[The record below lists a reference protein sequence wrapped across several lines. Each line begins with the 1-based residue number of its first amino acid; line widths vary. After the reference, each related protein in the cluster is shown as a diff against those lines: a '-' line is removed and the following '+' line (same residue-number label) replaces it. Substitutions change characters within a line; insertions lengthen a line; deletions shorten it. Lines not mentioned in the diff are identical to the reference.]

1 MESHRIFRIPTKSPF
16 RSGTSIT
23 PLSAFFACSVNCMPS
38 QCGFIR
44 FPQNFPTA
52 RVLTALRAIYAK
64 AALRS
69 QAARLSLPEYFLFP
83 CEDTVPCHFR
93 SREPATD
100 AHPAFFARPSFSR
113 NSACAHRRR
122 NHTALKRTAEDNPRH
137 GGILP
142 QRFYIGDTR
151 QRRFIPRKR
160 IRIRPRPPNVW
171 EISRLPYSP
180 GAFSAKNNAHESLH
194 AHCSFISLSS
204 FSHVPQRASSRR
216 AAPRAPPPA
225 SPERTRARAASPRQ
239 CPPASAGRRPYRPS
253 SPRPAPSFR

>member
-1 MESHRIFRIPTKSPF
+1 MLKPRSVLRLRGFPF
-16 RSGTSIT
+16 QI
-23 PLSAFFACSVNCMPS
+23 
-38 QCGFIR
+38 I
-44 FPQNFPTA
+44 
-52 RVLTALRAIYAK
+52 
-64 AALRS
+64 
-69 QAARLSLPEYFLFP
+69 FLFP

-122 NHTALKRTAEDNPRH
+122 NHTSLKQTCRTPSQARQNTPATFLYGKHPPPLLLYNLQTNPY
-137 GGILP
+137 LP
-142 QRFYIGDTR
+142 C
-151 QRRFIPRKR
+151 
-160 IRIRPRPPNVW
+160 PPNVW

>member
-1 MESHRIFRIPTKSPF
+1 MLKPRSILRLRGFPF
-16 RSGTSIT
+16 QI
-23 PLSAFFACSVNCMPS
+23 
-38 QCGFIR
+38 I
-44 FPQNFPTA
+44 
-52 RVLTALRAIYAK
+52 
-64 AALRS
+64 
-69 QAARLSLPEYFLFP
+69 FLFP

-113 NSACAHRRR
+113 NSACAHRRH

-142 QRFYIGDTR
+142 QRLCIGDTR

-171 EISRLPYSP
+171 EIFRLPYSP

-194 AHCSFISLSS
+194 AHCSFISLSNS
-204 FSHVPQRASSRR
+204 SHVPQRASIRR

-253 SPRPAPSFR
+253 SPRPTPSSR

>member
-1 MESHRIFRIPTKSPF
+1 MLKPRSVLRLRGFPF
-16 RSGTSIT
+16 QI
-23 PLSAFFACSVNCMPS
+23 
-38 QCGFIR
+38 I
-44 FPQNFPTA
+44 
-52 RVLTALRAIYAK
+52 
-64 AALRS
+64 
-69 QAARLSLPEYFLFP
+69 FLFP

-142 QRFYIGDTR
+142 QRLYIGDTR

-160 IRIRPRPPNVW
+160 IRICPVRRTFGRFPAFRIPP
-171 EISRLPYSP
+171 ELFRQ
-180 GAFSAKNNAHESLH
+180 NNAHESLH

-204 FSHVPQRASSRR
+204 FSHVPQRASSHR

-253 SPRPAPSFR
+253 SPRPTPSSR

>member
-1 MESHRIFRIPTKSPF
+1 MPFSQPWTGDRCASGIFR
-16 RSGTSIT
+16 
-23 PLSAFFACSVNCMPS
+23 ASVFLKKLCL
-38 QCGFIR
+38 C
-44 FPQNFPTA
+44 A
-52 RVLTALRAIYAK
+52 
-64 AALRS
+64 S
-69 QAARLSLPEYFLFP
+69 QAQPYSVEAN
-83 CEDTVPCHFR
+83 
-93 SREPATD
+93 SRRQSPA
-100 AHPAFFARPSFSR
+100 
-113 NSACAHRRR
+113 RR
-122 NHTALKRTAEDNPRH
+122 NTSATFLYGKHPPPLLLYNLRTNPY
-137 GGILP
+137 L
-142 QRFYIGDTR
+142 
-151 QRRFIPRKR
+151 
-160 IRIRPRPPNVW
+160 PRPPNAW